1 MKKTL
6 WIVIAGALVAS
17 VIAASAQSEVLSANA
32 VGYIKRE
39 INSGGKF
46 QTFTVPL
53 YSMSGSVLFT
63 NTSVAQEAPVGT
75 AVYFWDPT
83 FNGGAGGWDSVTRG
97 TFTGWGK
104 FNTKT
109 LASGEGFMLK
119 SPTNSTQNLQLT
131 ITGEVP
137 DEDGLSAT
145 IRPGLNLAM
154 IGNPFP
160 VDVTFGTTALA
171 SNAAVGS
178 IVAFW
183 DPTLSSGRGGWRS
196 TTRGTFSGW
205 GNAATNVVKAG
216 EAFAFREAGTTNSWS
231 VNRPYTWP
239 DATP

>member
-6 WIVIAGALVAS
+6 WIVIAGALIAS
-17 VIAASAQSEVLSANA
+17 VIAASAQTEVLSANA

-39 INSGGKF
+39 VNSGGKF

-53 YSMSGSVLFT
+53 YPMSGSLLFT
-63 NTSVAQEAPVGT
+63 NTSVAIEAPVNT

-83 FNGGAGGWDSVTRG
+83 FNSGAGGWDSVTKG

-104 FNTKT
+104 FNTKV
-109 LASGEGFMLK
+109 LAAGEGFMIK
-119 SPTNSTQNLQLT
+119 SPTASTEPLQLT

-145 IRPGLNLAM
+145 IRPSLNLAM
-154 IGNPFP
+154 VGNPYP
-160 VDVTFGTTALA
+160 VDVVFGTTVLA
-171 SNAAVGS
+171 SNAAVNS

-183 DPTLSSGRGGWRS
+183 DPTLSAGKGGWVS
-196 TTRGTFSGW
+196 TTRGLFSGW
-205 GNAATNVVKAG
+205 GAAATRVVKAG
-216 EAFAFREAGTTNSWS
+216 EAFAFREAGTTNAWD

>member
-83 FNGGAGGWDSVTRG
+83 FSGGAGGWDLASRNA
-97 TFTGWGK
+97 FFNWGK
-104 FNTKT
+104 FNSKT
-109 LASGEGFMLK
+109 LAPGEGFFMQ
-119 SPTNSTQNLQLT
+119 SPTNSTQPLQLT

-183 DPTLSSGRGGWRS
+183 DPAFSSGAGGWRII
-196 TTRGTFSGW
+196 TKNAFFGW
-205 GNAATNVVKAG
+205 GTAATNVVKAG

-231 VNRPYTWP
+231 VTRPYTWP